1 MRRILRRI
9 IQILDGTPQTYGKKQ
24 RGQSTVELAL
34 ITPLLIVLLVGL
46 VEIGWFARNYLTLL
60 EVSRVGARRGA
71 VLSGENGPLVW
82 NEWASLYGIPGNE
95 SSYDPYW
102 ATYPITNLDPAY
114 DPILNPT
121 QNEIL
126 NLRIR
131 VRNCNLLNDPDTY
144 VGFYNLVLCQMLN
157 SLEPLSIVRD
167 PDLAAS
173 DFGAGLGDI
182 IISVFAVQMVKTGPG
197 TGVDI
202 DLNDA
207 PTVFGNEFK
216 DGAGDDFDTYI
227 PVVVGRYPTRANECN
242 VWRRVDNSQI
252 LLPPAVAPYERDP
265 FDYLYQNDSPLN
277 HPGRPD
283 GDVDLMLVN
292 DPDLSDGDQGP
303 ISYPLE
309 LATLINGQWVSTG
322 FDPYNFAEIQRGF
335 VYTGLHQVEL
345 TADLDDGAGG
355 SFQAEVVCFGSDKT
369 VYWVQDM
376 LRSADFIMSDDEL
389 AAARAIDPDFGYE
402 FIDTDGDGTA
412 ETRVEV
418 DQREYLVNQGVVLV
432 EIYWEHQLLL
442 RDFPVFSP
450 ILNMVNDGVAE
461 IYVWSAFPAPTVV
474 PEIRYN
480 LTWNDLTDED

>member
-1 MRRILRRI
+1 MRRILRKI

-24 RGQSTVELAL
+24 RGQSVVELAL
-34 ITPLLIVLLVGL
+34 VTPLLIILLVGL

-71 VLSGENGPLVW
+71 VLSGENSPLLW
-82 NEWASLYGIPGNE
+82 NEWASLYSIPGNE
-95 SSYDPYW
+95 ASYDPYW
-102 ATYPITNLDPAY
+102 NTYPVFETDPGW
-114 DPILNPT
+114 DPVNQPT
-121 QNEIL
+121 QSKIL
-126 NLRIR
+126 ELRVK
-131 VRNCNLLNDPDTY
+131 VRNCNLLNDPNTY

-157 SLEPLSIVRD
+157 SLDPLSIVRD
-167 PDLAAS
+167 PAVADS
-173 DFGAGLGDI
+173 SFGAGLGDI
-182 IISVFAVQMVKTGPG
+182 IISVFAVQMVRTGPG
-197 TGVDI
+197 SDVDI
-202 DLNDA
+202 NLNAA
-207 PTVFGNEFK
+207 PTIYANEFK
-216 DGAGDDFDTYI
+216 DADGNDKDTWV

-242 VWRRVDNSQI
+242 VWRRVDSGQV
-252 LLPPAVAPYERDP
+252 LLPPAVPPYERDP
-265 FDYLYQNDSPLN
+265 FDYYYQNDSPLN

-303 ISYPLE
+303 LAYPIE
-309 LATLINGQWVSTG
+309 LANLINGQFVSPG
-322 FDPYNFAEIQRGF
+322 FDPYDFAEVQRGF

-345 TADLDDGAGG
+345 TAELDDGSGG
-355 SFQAEVVCFGSDKT
+355 TFEAELVCFGSDKT

-376 LRSADFIMSDDEL
+376 LQAEGFIMSDSEI
-389 AAARAIDPDFGYE
+389 AAARAIDPNFGYE
-402 FIDTDGDGTA
+402 MIDTNGDGTPD
-412 ETRVEV
+412 TQVEV
-418 DQREYLVNQGVVLV
+418 DQRQYLVNQGVILV

-450 ILNMVNDGVAE
+450 ILNMVNDGKAE